1 MKNSLLRRITK
12 KIADWLTPLGPNYSH
27 GKWEIKN
34 LLLRKTGIIIS
45 ENGVA
50 INSGFQCIDG
60 HEEDIKIEC
69 YTTIGRN
76 VKFWNFNKV
85 KIGKFCTIAAGVTIT
100 NGWHDKINYKP
111 YSGII
116 SIGSGCWIGTN
127 ATIIGNVK
135 VGTNSIIGA
144 GALVNKDI
152 PPNSI
157 VAGTPAKIISK
168 RKIPDKV
175 WHFGNIYFCP
185 RKFIVFE
192 ELSDG

>member
-1 MKNSLLRRITK
+1 MENFV
-12 KIADWLTPLGPNYSH
+12 PLP
-27 GKWEIKN
+27 
-34 LLLRKTGIIIS
+34 
-45 ENGVA
+45 
-50 INSGFQCIDG
+50 QC
-60 HEEDIKIEC
+60 
-69 YTTIGRN
+69 
-76 VKFWNFNKV
+76 
-85 KIGKFCTIAAGVTIT
+85 AIT
-100 NGWHDKINYKP
+100 NGWHDKINFEP
-111 YSGII
+111 HSGII
-116 SIGSGCWIGTN
+116 SIGSGCWVGTN

-185 RKFIVFE
+185 RKFIVYK